1 MSHWTHSSVGRG
13 EGGGCTAGNLPSP
26 RGNTKGVCPN
36 RHAPTHLPTPL
47 LTLPDPYPDSSPPLP
62 TRHRYIQD
70 VDGWMDGWKDGYQ
83 EWQMDDT
90 PRCYLSVLPH
100 RIAGSGGMSQQLANP
115 KRDVPYFKHCNLLNS
130 CWLYI
135 YSCNFCIVYYIA
147 RN

>member
-70 VDGWMDGWKDGYQ
+70 VDGWMDGWMDGR
-83 EWQMDDT
+83 MDT
-90 PRCYLSVLPH
+90 KSGRWMIRHAVTCPSCHIGLRG
-100 RIAGSGGMSQQLANP
+100 AGGWVSS
-115 KRDVPYFKHCNLLNS
+115 
-130 CWLYI
+130 WLIQNVMFLISNIVI
-135 YSCNFCIVYYIA
+135 Y
-147 RN
+147 